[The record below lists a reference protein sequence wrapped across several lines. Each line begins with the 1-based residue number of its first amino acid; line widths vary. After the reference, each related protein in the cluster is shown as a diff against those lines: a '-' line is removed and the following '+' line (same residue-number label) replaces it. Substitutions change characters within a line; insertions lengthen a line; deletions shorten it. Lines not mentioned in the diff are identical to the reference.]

1 MALWDLKIFSFQEN
15 FFAVTLK
22 GYDCFL
28 WAVSIGV
35 VERPTPTE
43 CDGNL
48 EVGIG
53 RLEKNSQ
60 TGWSFWLF
68 RHALTWILCCIHSFP
83 NKYTACVC
91 VCAYIY
97 THTNYKWPWGF
108 PGRSVVKNP
117 PAKVLRFWTLSR
129 NIPRSVEQLS
139 LCTTTIKNVLGSPGT
154 ATIELMSNNYEAHMP

>member
-1 MALWDLKIFSFQEN
+1 MALWDLKFSIFRRI

-28 WAVSIGV
+28 WAVSTGV

-60 TGWSFWLF
+60 TG
-68 RHALTWILCCIHSFP
+68 
-83 NKYTACVC
+83 
-91 VCAYIY
+91 
-97 THTNYKWPWGF
+97 
-108 PGRSVVKNP
+108 
-117 PAKVLRFWTLSR
+117 
-129 NIPRSVEQLS
+129 
-139 LCTTTIKNVLGSPGT
+139 
-154 ATIELMSNNYEAHMP
+154 